1 MILKLDTKEVTI
13 TNFYENLSENATL
26 NASNNFEVEATAVFP
41 DFSGLKGFEFATLQI
56 KNADGITIPTI
67 GSYSKV
73 ESINVTYDD
82 RSRVYTANIV
92 LV

>member
-41 DFSGLKGFEFATLQI
+41 DFSGLKGLEFATLQI
-56 KNADGITIPTI
+56 KNADGSTIPTI

-92 LV
+92 LA